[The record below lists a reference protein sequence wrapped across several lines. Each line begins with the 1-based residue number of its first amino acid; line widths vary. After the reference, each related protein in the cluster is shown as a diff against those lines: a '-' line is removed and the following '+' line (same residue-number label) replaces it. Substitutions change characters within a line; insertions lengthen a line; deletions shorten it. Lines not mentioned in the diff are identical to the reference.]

1 MSATALAR
9 LRYCIDIDLI
19 PCLLG
24 EPRLW
29 FEHFLPNDDGVV
41 DLLGVV
47 MAAREPLSSA
57 HLDSLGLLGALSG
70 TDLHSSR
77 QSLAVYINAHSSAN
91 DSCRSILDCGF
102 VWRCRTAWLRPTIRG
117 A

>member
-1 MSATALAR
+1 MLAR
-9 LRYCIDIDLI
+9 LRCCIDIALI
-19 PCLLG
+19 PCLFG

-29 FEHFLPNDDGVV
+29 FEHFLPNDDSVV

-70 TDLHSSR
+70 TYLHPNLY
-77 QSLAVYINAHSSAN
+77 SLTLHEG
-91 DSCRSILDCGF
+91 LH
-102 VWRCRTAWLRPTIRG
+102 
-117 A
+117 